1 MHPLTEINDDLL
13 AWLEHQVATTGRAED
28 IVSKY
33 PQFTTEDAYRA
44 QLALMDRRVER
55 GARIVGYKAAH
66 TSLAIQ
72 QEQQHGLTVGTLL
85 DTIGTIEGAAIA
97 LKHGIPTFAEPEI
110 AVLLKHDLRGPGIT
124 ILDAYGAIE
133 GVLPAIEVVTPARN
147 ERKRSSQMSIAV
159 GKSEGSFV
167 LGSTVTSLSGLD
179 LRLEGVVVSVNGV
192 PKRSG
197 TGVEAMGNPLNVI
210 VAVTDLLAKYGR
222 GLKAGMVVL
231 TGSITNNIAVAPGD
245 DVCVETT
252 RLGTVTARFAR

>member
-1 MHPLTEINDDLL
+1 M
-13 AWLEHQVATTGRAED
+13 R
-28 IVSKY
+28 
-33 PQFTTEDAYRA
+33 
-44 QLALMDRRVER
+44 
-55 GARIVGYKAAH
+55 
-66 TSLAIQ
+66 
-72 QEQQHGLTVGTLL
+72 
-85 DTIGTIEGAAIA
+85 
-97 LKHGIPTFAEPEI
+97 
-110 AVLLKHDLRGPGIT
+110 
-124 ILDAYGAIE
+124 
-133 GVLPAIEVVTPARN
+133 VVTPGEN
-147 ERKRSSQMSIAV
+147 YRKRGSQRSIGV

>member
-1 MHPLTEINDDLL
+1 MTDIDADLIKWIDDQT
-13 AWLEHQVATTGRAED
+13 AKAEGAED
-28 IVSKY
+28 IITKHPEFSVD
-33 PQFTTEDAYRA
+33 DAYCA
-44 QLALMDRRVER
+44 QLGLMDGRVTR

-85 DTIGTIEGAAIA
+85 NTIETIEGTSIA

-110 AVLLKHDLRGPGIT
+110 AVLLKRDLHGPSIT
-124 ILDAYGAIE
+124 VLDAYHAIE
-133 GVLPAIEVVTPARN
+133 GVLPAIEVVTPARGQ
-147 ERKRSSQMSIAV
+147 RKRSSQMSIAI

-179 LRLEGVVVSVNGV
+179 LRLEGIVVSVNGV

-210 VAVTDLLAKYGR
+210 VAVTELLAKYGR
-222 GLKAGMVVL
+222 GLKAGMVVM

-245 DVCVETT
+245 EVCVETT
-252 RLGTVTARFAR
+252 RLGAVTARFSR